1 MKAEVDGLDTNKLVN
16 VTTSLNNLKIKAD
29 DLKLELKTI
38 PEDLKKLNDLV
49 DNEVFKTTKFNTLK
63 TSK

>member
-1 MKAEVDGLDTNKLVN
+1 MKAEADGLDTNKLVN
-16 VTTSLNNLKIKAD
+16 VKTSLNNLKIKAD

-38 PEDLKKLNDLV
+38 PEDLSKLNDLV
-49 DNEVFKTTKFNTLK
+49 DNEVFKTTKFITLK

>member
-1 MKAEVDGLDTNKLVN
+1 MKAEADGLDTNKLVN
-16 VTTSLNNLKIKAD
+16 VKTSLNNLKIKAD
-29 DLKLELKTI
+29 DLKLKLKTI

>member
-1 MKAEVDGLDTNKLVN
+1 MKAEADGLDTNKLVN
-16 VTTSLNNLKIKAD
+16 VKTSLNNLKIKAD

-38 PEDLKKLNDLV
+38 PADFKKLGDLV

>member
-1 MKAEVDGLDTNKLVN
+1 MKAEADGLDTNKLVN
-16 VTTSLNNLKIKAD
+16 VKTSLNNLKIKAD

>member
-1 MKAEVDGLDTNKLVN
+1 MKAEADGLDTNKLVN
-16 VTTSLNNLKIKAD
+16 VKTSLNNLKIKAD

-38 PEDLKKLNDLV
+38 PEDLTKLNDLV
-49 DNEVFKTTKFNTLK
+49 DNEVFKTTKFITLK

>member
-1 MKAEVDGLDTNKLVN
+1 MKAEADGLDTNKLVN

-49 DNEVFKTTKFNTLK
+49 DNEVFKTTKFITLK

>member
-1 MKAEVDGLDTNKLVN
+1 MKAEADGLDTNKLVN
-16 VTTSLNNLKIKAD
+16 VKTSLNNLKIKAD

-38 PEDLKKLNDLV
+38 PADLEKLNDLV

>member
-1 MKAEVDGLDTNKLVN
+1 MKAEADGLDTNKLVN
-16 VTTSLNNLKIKAD
+16 VKTSLNNLKIKAD

-38 PEDLKKLNDLV
+38 PEDLTKLNDLV

>member
-1 MKAEVDGLDTNKLVN
+1 MKAEADGLDTNKLVN
-16 VTTSLNNLKIKAD
+16 VKTSLNNLKIKAD
-29 DLKLELKTI
+29 NLKLELKTI
-38 PEDLKKLNDLV
+38 PADLEKLNDLV

>member
-1 MKAEVDGLDTNKLVN
+1 MKAEADGLDTNKLVN
-16 VTTSLNNLKIKAD
+16 VKTSLNNLKIKAD

-38 PEDLKKLNDLV
+38 PAELEKLNDLV

>member
-1 MKAEVDGLDTNKLVN
+1 MKAEADGQDTNKLVN
-16 VTTSLNNLKIKAD
+16 VKTSLNNLKIKAD

-38 PEDLKKLNDLV
+38 PADLEKLNDLV

>member
-38 PEDLKKLNDLV
+38 PADLTKLNDLV
-49 DNEVFKTTKFNTLK
+49 DNEVFKTTKFITLK

>member
-1 MKAEVDGLDTNKLVN
+1 MKAEADGQDTNKLVN
-16 VTTSLNNLKIKAD
+16 VKTSLNNLKIKAD

-38 PEDLKKLNDLV
+38 PADFKKLGDLV